1 MKILEIM
8 AKKKYLKGEKRF
20 KKNNKEIHNKF

>member
-20 KKNNKEIHNKF
+20 KKNNKETKTI